1 MVMDREERRR
11 KIMERG
17 SDRLALITGQLHN
30 LDYPSS
36 PSSSSASSSSSSAS
50 HNRTYSES
58 NFKPQT
64 QSQHHLIQ
72 ESPSLKYHFKEE
84 VKERSEE
91 PKRSSVL
98 HKPLQS
104 EPTKP
109 EEATR
114 SSVKSQNQR
123 PRSNFSSKKLNAS
136 IISSERSRSL
146 SSLAIAAFVILLPRL
161 NIISSGSI
169 LALRPLWLL
178 ILTDCAIVMSHLT
191 MEASRG
197 GFSHEIGEEEEEE
210 GKGKSGEN
218 WSDAEKLLERGVVV
232 YQALRAMFI
241 DCSLYMVIVICGD
254 SLL

>member
-17 SDRLALITGQLHN
+17 SDRLALITGQIHN
-30 LDYPSS
+30 FDPSS
-36 PSSSSASSSSSSAS
+36 PSSSSSSSAS

-58 NFKPQT
+58 SFMPQT
-64 QSQHHLIQ
+64 QSAHHLMQ

-84 VKERSEE
+84 VRERSEE
-91 PKRSSVL
+91 PKLSSSVL
-98 HKPLQS
+98 SKPLKS
-104 EPTKP
+104 EPIAKP

-114 SSVKSQNQR
+114 SVKSQNKR
-123 PRSNFSSKKLNAS
+123 PRSFFSSKKLNAS
-136 IISSERSRSL
+136 IISSERTRSL

-161 NIISSGSI
+161 NIISSGSV
-169 LALRPLWLL
+169 LTLRPLWLL

-191 MEASRG
+191 VEASG
-197 GFSHEIGEEEEEE
+197 EGLGHEMEDE
-210 GKGKSGEN
+210 GKGKDGEN

-232 YQALRAMFI
+232 YQALRGMFI